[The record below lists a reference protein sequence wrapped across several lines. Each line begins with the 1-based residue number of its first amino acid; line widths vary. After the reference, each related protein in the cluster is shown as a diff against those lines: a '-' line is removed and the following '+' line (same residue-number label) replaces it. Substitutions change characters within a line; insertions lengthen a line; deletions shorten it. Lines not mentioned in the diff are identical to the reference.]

1 MSRHIFSLPILI
13 LLSSLGLVDAHNSS
27 VPRCRNVPGAAG
39 FPSTVEW
46 AALNASVAGRLVAV
60 VPTVKFCSSLPG
72 GCTPQQFASST
83 FLDEIPGAMK
93 QINWEQDYDSVPPSL
108 CLHNS
113 TTCGQGNVPLFAVL
127 AESASDIQK
136 GVDFARANNLRLA
149 VKASGHDYLGRS
161 TAKNSLLISTH
172 KLQSIQ
178 FTDDFRVGGDSK
190 GSTVTVGSGVGLD
203 TLYKAARVKGK
214 IVVGGTSATV
224 AAAGGYV
231 QGGGHSSLSPTFGLA
246 ADNTLEF
253 TVVLADGSVVTANE
267 VEHADLFW
275 AMRGGGAGS
284 WGVIV
289 SATFQT
295 FPTFNASVSTGFIF
309 SNSSQVMGQVASA
322 HARHIFDWDPF
333 RVGQYFFLAIPDL
346 LQIPDSPGK
355 FVMMVQTFFPNVT
368 VDIATAAL
376 QPFFDEAT
384 AAGALV
390 TVETIESNINDVLIS
405 GDDSVGV
412 NMVMG
417 SRFVPAT
424 AYKNS
429 PTTFGD
435 VYTQLL
441 DGGAKGI
448 VGSLVA
454 GGKVAENANIPNAVH
469 PGWRSAKV
477 HLTLV
482 NAWDDSAS
490 IDQVHGNE
498 TFFMD
503 TQLPLLEK
511 LSGTDA
517 GAYSNEADVLEKNF
531 QDTFFGPNYARLSA
545 IKSKYDPL
553 DLFIVGAGV
562 GSERW
567 DKSGM
572 CKI

>member
-1 MSRHIFSLPILI
+1 MITGRFFLSLTLVLLI
-13 LLSSLGLVDAHNSS
+13 SFGLADASIQ
-27 VPRCRNVPGAAG
+27 RCRNVPGAVG
-39 FPSTVEW
+39 FPSTAEW

-60 VPTVKFCSSLPG
+60 VPTVKFCSSRPG
-72 GCTPQQFASST
+72 GCTPQQFASSV
-83 FLDEIPGAMK
+83 FLNEIPGAMN

-113 TTCGQGNVPLFAVL
+113 TACGQGNVPLFAVL
-127 AESASDIQK
+127 AESTNDIQK

-178 FTDDFRVGGDSK
+178 FTDDFRVGGKSK
-190 GSTVTVGSGVGLD
+190 GTAVTVGSGVGLA
-203 TLYKAARVKGK
+203 TLYRAAKTNGK
-214 IVVGGTSATV
+214 IVVGGTASTL

-231 QGGGHSSLSPTFGLA
+231 QGGGHSYLSPTFGLA
-246 ADNTLEF
+246 ADNTLEL

-267 VEHADLFW
+267 VENTDLFW

-295 FPTFNASVSTGFIF
+295 FPTFNASISTGFIF
-309 SNSSQVMGQVASA
+309 SNSSQVMGQLTSA
-322 HARHIFDWDPF
+322 HARHIFDWDSF
-333 RVGQYFFLAIPDL
+333 RVGQYFVLTTPDFLSMPE
-346 LQIPDSPGK
+346 SSGK
-355 FVMMVQTFFPNVT
+355 FVMMVRTFFPNVT
-368 VDIATAAL
+368 TEVAAGAL

-384 AAGALV
+384 AVGALV
-390 TVETIESNINDVLIS
+390 TVETVESNINDALIAA
-405 GDDSVGV
+405 DDPVGV
-412 NMVMG
+412 NMVVG
-417 SRFVPAT
+417 SRLVPAT

-435 VYTQLL
+435 VYTQFL
-441 DGGAKGI
+441 DSRTAAVFGF
-448 VGSLVA
+448 LVA
-454 GGKVAENANIPNAVH
+454 GGKVAENANIPNAIH
-469 PGWRSAKV
+469 PGWRTAKV
-477 HLTLV
+477 HLSLV
-482 NAWDDSAS
+482 NTWDDSAS
-490 IDQVHGNE
+490 IAQVQGNE
-498 TFFMD
+498 TLFRD

-511 LSGTDA
+511 LSGTNA

-567 DKSGM
+567 DKAGI
-572 CKI
+572 CRI